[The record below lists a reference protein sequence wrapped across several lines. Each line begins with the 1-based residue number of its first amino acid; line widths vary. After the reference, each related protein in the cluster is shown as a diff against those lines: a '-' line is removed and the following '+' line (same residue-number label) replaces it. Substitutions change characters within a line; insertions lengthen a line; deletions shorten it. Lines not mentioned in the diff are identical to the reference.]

1 MVTQSTQ
8 HIRRTVP
15 LRVKLAPDMAARLKS
30 IAEPRG
36 VTSATLA
43 ALIVGEYV
51 ERVERETRSAIAAA
65 GWERLS
71 PEEAKRG
78 ENFTG
83 EDLVLTVERVRS

>member
-15 LRVKLAPDMAARLKS
+15 LRVKLAPDMAARLDS
-30 IAEPRG
+30 IARPRG

-51 ERVERETRSAIAAA
+51 ERAEREVRSAIAAA
-65 GWERLS
+65 GWQRLG
-71 PEEAKRG
+71 PEEAGREG
-78 ENFTG
+78 G
-83 EDLVLTVERVRS
+83 GVG

>member
-51 ERVERETRSAIAAA
+51 ERAEREVRAAIAAA
-65 GWERLS
+65 GWRRSE
-71 PEEAKRG
+71 PG
-78 ENFTG
+78 ETG
-83 EDLVLTVERVRS
+83 DEGEFNDLVLTVERVAS

>member
-1 MVTQSTQ
+1 MVTQSTE

-15 LRVKLAPDMAARLKS
+15 LRVKLAPDMAARLNS
-30 IAEPRG
+30 IAQPRG

-51 ERVERETRSAIAAA
+51 ARVERETRSAIAAA
-65 GWERLS
+65 GWQRES
-71 PEEAKRG
+71 PEGLGRE
-78 ENFTG
+78 EDFTG

>member
-15 LRVKLAPDMAARLKS
+15 LRAKLAPDMAARLKL

-43 ALIVGEYV
+43 ALIIGEYV
-51 ERVERETRSAIAAA
+51 ERVEREIRGAIAAA
-65 GWERLS
+65 GWERVEPGGS
-71 PEEAKRG
+71 EEAD
-78 ENFTG
+78 EFD
-83 EDLVLTVERVRS
+83 ELILTVERVGP

>member
-1 MVTQSTQ
+1 MVTQAKQ

-51 ERVERETRSAIAAA
+51 ERAEREVRAAIASA
-65 GWERLS
+65 GWQRLE
-71 PEEAKRG
+71 PGLAVGQG
-78 ENFTG
+78 EI
-83 EDLVLTVERVRS
+83 DDPVLTVELVAS